1 MPVVHVVVNPASGG
15 GRGGRSA
22 DAVLAALDE
31 AAVGREVHR
40 TGGRGDAVGIA
51 GVLARAGAD
60 RILVVGGDGT
70 VHEVANGLLSAS
82 RRPAAGVAVYPVGT
96 GNDFARTARSSR
108 NPREAALT
116 AAFGAVERFDAGFV
130 RWDGG
135 ERERF
140 FVNLLGFGVDVAVLR
155 RRARFSRVGG
165 LAQYLAAFLSAA
177 ARYRPPHA
185 RIDLGEE
192 ELSGPVTISAFT
204 CGRSI
209 GGGFMINPEAE
220 PADGLL
226 DLCHVPALG
235 IARVLPLAL
244 KAVRGTHGK
253 SKHVTMRRLE
263 QARIRA
269 CGDEPIWFEA
279 DGELLP
285 EPARELSVGVLPGAL
300 GVLVGGGTGKGGA

>member
-1 MPVVHVVVNPASGG
+1 MTAPVVHVVVNPASGG
-15 GRGGRSA
+15 GRGGRAASG
-22 DAVLAALDE
+22 VLAALAE
-31 AAVGREVHR
+31 EGLEREVHR
-40 TGGRGDAVGIA
+40 TEGPGDAVGIA
-51 GVLARAGAD
+51 TTLARSAAT

-82 RRPAAGVAVYPVGT
+82 NERPPPAVAVYPVGT

-108 NPREAALT
+108 DPREAALT
-116 AAFGAVERFDAGFV
+116 AGFGAVECFDAGVV
-130 RWDGG
+130 RWSGG
-135 ERERF
+135 RRF
-140 FVNLLGFGVDVAVLR
+140 FVNLLGFGVDVAVLQ
-155 RRARFSRVGG
+155 RRARFSAMGG
-165 LAQYLAAFLSAA
+165 LAQYLAAFLSAV
-177 ARYRPPHA
+177 ARYRAPQA
-185 RIDLGEE
+185 RIDLGGE

-235 IARVLPLAL
+235 LAQVLPLAAR
-244 KAVRGTHGK
+244 AVRGTHGK

-263 QARIRA
+263 RARIRA

-285 EPARELSVGVLPGAL
+285 EPARELSIRVAPGAL
-300 GVLVGGGTGKGGA
+300 RVLVRRGGGS